1 MNLFLGKILID
12 NGWSVENLFDD
23 NSINLCLV
31 DNFSIFSCSQQTCH
45 YAFQRILTF
54 IKLGVFIVARVSLQ
68 IDKIKKESFIILKLL
83 LF

>member
-31 DNFSIFSCSQQTCH
+31 DNFSIFSCSPQTCH
-45 YAFQRILTF
+45 YVFQWILTF
-54 IKLGVFIVARVSLQ
+54 IKLRVIIVAKISFQ

-83 LF
+83 